1 MRIDPDDMI
10 TLAEAARIRGVTHEA
25 IRSLVKRGRL
35 KERKIGGK
43 TFLSK
48 REVERF
54 KPNVGG
60 RPPKK
65 PARKPRKKQ

>member
-25 IRSLVKRGRL
+25 MRKLLKRGRL

-54 KPNVGG
+54 KPSVGG
-60 RPPKK
+60 RP
-65 PARKPRKKQ
+65 RKKKAKLE